1 MTVSSVRSAS
11 LYVGLCTL
19 LIAGCAHAPTPP
31 PAATPVATPDTAAAL
46 TPVNTTPPERQH
58 YIMELLAAG
67 KREQARVEA
76 QQLVKEE
83 PTDTEA
89 ATLLNE
95 IDADPQTLLG
105 SNSFSYTIQP
115 GETLSTLAD
124 RFLGDSN
131 LFYALARYNNIDV
144 PNDAAP
150 GQAILIPKIDHPDHA
165 DRPERASHTDRREKE
180 AAPVLRRRDKPEEA
194 VKKTP
199 NAPAEPAPIA
209 VPAPAHDPAKA
220 NSLRSQALVEMNRG
234 AIDRAVSLL
243 REASRLDPG
252 SGPISADL
260 ARAVRIQGATHK

>member
-1 MTVSSVRSAS
+1 MPLHAGFAKALYRSLRRGLFMTVSSVRSAS

-46 TPVNTTPPERQH
+46 TPANTTPPERQH

-89 ATLLNE
+89 ATLLN
-95 IDADPQTLLG
+95 
-105 SNSFSYTIQP
+105 
-115 GETLSTLAD
+115 
-124 RFLGDSN
+124 
-131 LFYALARYNNIDV
+131 
-144 PNDAAP
+144 AAP